1 MFSKTIRISFLAKPA
16 GNNAQIQYL
25 VLFFSQGR
33 NNPHL
38 LYEASYQLS
47 IYSVKFYMSAH
58 KNTFG
63 ERSTKGVPYLIIF

>member
-1 MFSKTIRISFLAKPA
+1 MYSKTIIISSLAKPA

-25 VLFFSQGR
+25 VLFISQGQ
-33 NNPHL
+33 NNPHFL
-38 LYEASYQLS
+38 HGGLYRLS
-47 IYSVKFYMSAH
+47 IYSVNFYITAH